1 MGRTDKGK
9 SDVKNNLIK
18 FGVALYGP
26 RYQRELAAALRVN
39 ERTMRRWVA
48 GDYPP
53 PEGVL
58 TDLRKLAADRVRELR
73 ALARLKK

>member
-1 MGRTDKGK
+1 M
-9 SDVKNNLIK
+9 KNTLIK
-18 FGVALYGP
+18 FGAALYGP
-26 RYQRELAAALRVN
+26 RYQRELAAALGVN

-58 TDLRKLAADRVRELR
+58 ADLRKLAAERVKELR
-73 ALARLKK
+73 ALARLRK

>member
-1 MGRTDKGK
+1 MQKDKDPGAMK
-9 SDVKNNLIK
+9 IWTLNA
-18 FGVALYGP
+18 FGTALYGP
-26 RYQRELAAALRVN
+26 RYQRELAAALGVN

-58 TDLRKLAADRVRELR
+58 ADLRKLAAERVRELR
-73 ALARLKK
+73 ELSRLKN